1 MCSTDLTLEH
11 GRIDTSSI
19 QQKQA
24 SAGLQSGDN
33 DTKRQQHSKHDEGGM
48 LQ

>member
-11 GRIDTSSI
+11 SRVDASSI

-24 SAGLQSGDN
+24 IAGLQSGD
-33 DTKRQQHSKHDEGGM
+33 DDAKRQQHSKHDESCM